1 MTFCRLGNENF
12 RGCLKAWI
20 FIRQKRTSAWSI
32 QEPIKKRA
40 LREKNIQ
47 KSCTL
52 SWENAIIIGMI
63 PAIDQLPDDIKT
75 LKEIIIEGFT
85 HRDQENA
92 LLKEQI
98 RLLQAML
105 YGRKSEKLQP
115 ATDEHQ
121 LRLDFGGEPVVE
133 PVQSATEE
141 KETKVPVKGHSRRKG
156 GRKPLPAEF
165 SRVENVIDISDAE
178 KLCECGCMKT
188 RIGEETSEQL
198 EHVPASWTV
207 IVNVRPKY
215 ACRNCEGTESEGP
228 TVAIA
233 PVPEQIIPKSI
244 ATAGLL
250 ALIIVSKFVDA
261 LPFYRQS
268 SMFARNGVDL
278 SRGTMCSWATKVAA
292 LLKPVIE
299 LFTERI
305 VKSPVINADET
316 RIQVLKEADRKAKNH
331 SWMWVFRGGG
341 RDRPTILFHYH
352 QSRAGKVAEN
362 ILRGHKGI
370 IQTDGH
376 SGYNFIGDNPNQTNA
391 GCWAHVRRK
400 FFDALKAAGEKAA
413 PGLAHEAIDII
424 RELYKIEKEP
434 QANNLDFDQIKELR
448 QAEAKPILDE
458 FKKKLDKWKL
468 AVTPKSLTGKAVS
481 YALNQ
486 WEKLIVYLSD
496 GRISIDN
503 NSAENAIRP
512 FAVGRKNWL
521 FNDSADGAAAAAIFF
536 SILETAKANGLEPY
550 WYMRFLF
557 EKLTELKTKED
568 FIPFIPQNIDKQ
580 LLLDLRAKHMNLN
593 STN

>member
-1 MTFCRLGNENF
+1 M
-12 RGCLKAWI
+12 
-20 FIRQKRTSAWSI
+20 
-32 QEPIKKRA
+32 
-40 LREKNIQ
+40 
-47 KSCTL
+47 
-52 SWENAIIIGMI
+52 SWENAIVIGMK

-98 RLLQAML
+98 RLLQAIL
-105 YGRKSEKLQP
+105 YGRKTEKLQS
-115 ATDEHQ
+115 ASDDHQ
-121 LRLDFGGEPVVE
+121 LRLDFGDEPVVE
-133 PVQSATEE
+133 PTQVVPEE

-156 GRKPLPAEF
+156 GRKLLPAEF
-165 SRVENVIDISDAE
+165 PRVENIIDISDAE

-188 RIGEETSEQL
+188 RIGEETSEHL
-198 EHVPASWTV
+198 EHVPAAWTV
-207 IVNVRPKY
+207 KVNIRPKY

-228 TVAIA
+228 AVEIA
-233 PVPEQIIPKSI
+233 PVPEQIIPKSF
-244 ATAGLL
+244 ATASLL

-268 SMFARNGVDL
+268 NMFARNGVDL

-299 LFTERI
+299 LFIELI
-305 VKSPVINADET
+305 IQSAVINADET
-316 RIQVLKEADRKAKNH
+316 RIQVLKEADRKAKSH

-341 RDRPTILFHYH
+341 RDRPTFLFHYH

-362 ILRGHKGI
+362 ILRGHKGF

-376 SGYNFIGDNPNQTNA
+376 SGYNFIEDNPDQVNA
-391 GCWAHVRRK
+391 GCWAHSRRK
-400 FFDALKAAGEKAA
+400 FFDAVKAADENAA

-424 RELYKIEKEP
+424 RELYKVEKEA
-434 QANNLDFDQIKELR
+434 QTNNLDSDQILRLR
-448 QAEAKPILDE
+448 QAEAKPVLDE

-468 AVTPKSLTGKAVS
+468 VVTPKSLTGKAVN
-481 YALNQ
+481 YTLNQ
-486 WEKLIVYLSD
+486 WEKLIVYVSD
-496 GRISIDN
+496 GRLAIDN

-512 FAVGRKNWL
+512 FAVGRRNWL
-521 FNDSADGAAAAAIFF
+521 FNDSPDGATAAATFF

-550 WYMRFLF
+550 WYMRFLL

-568 FIPFIPQNIDKQ
+568 FLPFIPQKIDKQ
-580 LLLDLRAKHMNLN
+580 LVLDLRAKHMNLN
-593 STN
+593 PTN

>member
-1 MTFCRLGNENF
+1 
-12 RGCLKAWI
+12 
-20 FIRQKRTSAWSI
+20 
-32 QEPIKKRA
+32 
-40 LREKNIQ
+40 
-47 KSCTL
+47 L
-52 SWENAIIIGMI
+52 SRKNAIIIGMI
-63 PAIDQLPDDIKT
+63 TAIDQLPDDVKT

-98 RLLQAML
+98 RLLQALL
-105 YGRKSEKLQP
+105 YGRKTEKLQS

-121 LRLDFGGEPVVE
+121 LRLNFGEEPVVE
-133 PVQSATEE
+133 PTQVVTEE
-141 KETKVPVKGHSRRKG
+141 KETKVPVKEHSRRKG
-156 GRKPLPAEF
+156 GRKLLPAEF
-165 SRVENVIDISDAE
+165 PRVENIIDISDAE
-178 KLCECGCMKT
+178 KLCECGSMKT
-188 RIGEETSEQL
+188 RIGEETSEHL

-207 IVNVRPKY
+207 NVNIRPKY
-215 ACRNCEGTESEGP
+215 ACRNCEGIESEGP
-228 TVAIA
+228 AVTIA

-244 ATAGLL
+244 ATASLL

-268 SMFARNGVDL
+268 NMFARNGVDL

-292 LLKPVIE
+292 LLKPMIDLFIE
-299 LFTERI
+299 LI
-305 VKSPVINADET
+305 VQSPVINADET

-362 ILRGHKGI
+362 ILRGHKGF

-376 SGYNFIGDNPNQTNA
+376 SGYNFIDDNPDQVNA
-391 GCWAHVRRK
+391 GCWAHSRRK
-400 FFDALKAAGEKAA
+400 FFDAVKAAGENAA

-424 RELYKIEKEP
+424 RELYKVEKEA
-434 QANNLDFDQIKELR
+434 QTNNLDSDQILKLR
-448 QAEAKPILDE
+448 QAKAKPVLDE
-458 FKKKLDKWKL
+458 FKKKLDKWQL
-468 AVTPKSLTGKAVS
+468 VITPKSLTGKAIN
-481 YALNQ
+481 YTLNQ
-486 WEKLIVYLSD
+486 WEKLIVYVSD
-496 GRISIDN
+496 GRLAIDN
-503 NSAENAIRP
+503 NSAENSVRP

-521 FNDSADGAAAAAIFF
+521 FNDSVDGATAAATFF

-550 WYMRFLF
+550 WYMRFLL

-568 FIPFIPQNIDKQ
+568 FLPFIPQKIDKQ
-580 LLLDLRAKHMNLN
+580 IVLDLRAKHMNLN